1 MNIAE
6 IRTRIHHLLQ
16 RPMLLAH
23 CAPERHRRLGR
34 VLDALLLDETRH
46 IAYTAALIEE
56 CAQRGQADPVKR
68 LMAERLSDFNVLTT
82 EDLGRTVFESV

>member
-6 IRTRIHHLLQ
+6 IRTLIHHRLQ

-23 CAPERHRRLGR
+23 ADPGGKRRLGR
-34 VLDALLLDETRH
+34 ILDALLLDETRH

-56 CAQRGQADPVKR
+56 FACQGQADSVKR
-68 LMAERLSDFNVLTT
+68 LMQERQSDFNAITNA
-82 EDLGRTVFESV
+82 DIGRTVFESV